1 MELAAL
7 LDPAQWTE
15 GLRLPLLGR
24 LLLALV
30 LGAAVGMERELSG
43 KPAGL
48 RTNILICLG
57 AALLTELS
65 LVAAGELVRH
75 DLIRADPARIAAQI
89 VSGIGF
95 IGAGT
100 ILVSRGSV
108 LGLTTAATLWVVA
121 AIGMTVGLRL
131 YVEAVGA
138 TVLVVAT
145 LFGLGWFEAAVI
157 SERSEQSLEVVLAD
171 PDADGAWLDGLMDEV
186 EIDAHR
192 IGHRREEGSSAFEY
206 GIRGKDEATEE
217 LLRRL
222 SERPDVQGTR
232 LK

>member
-1 MELAAL
+1 MIVELPTWAL
-7 LDPAQWTE
+7 TLQ
-15 GLRLPLLGR
+15 LPLLGR
-24 LLLALV
+24 LLLATA
-30 LGAAVGMERELSG
+30 LGAAVGLEREYSG

-48 RTNILICLG
+48 RTNILICVG

-65 LVAAGELVRH
+65 LMVAADFAAH

-121 AIGMTVGLRL
+121 AIGMAVGLRL
-131 YVEAVGA
+131 YVEATGTA
-138 TVLVVAT
+138 LLVVAT
-145 LFGLGWFEAAVI
+145 LFGLGWFEERVI
-157 SERSEQSLEVVLAD
+157 HERSERNLEVVLGDPSAD
-171 PDADGAWLDGLMDEV
+171 VSGVEEQLEEMGFEV
-186 EIDAHR
+186 R
-192 IGHRREEGSSAFEY
+192 RLGHRRKAETAVFSYS
-206 GIRGKDEATEE
+206 IRGKREAKDE

-222 SERPDVQGTR
+222 AEREGVRGAR
-232 LK
+232 IE

>member
-1 MELAAL
+1 MF
-7 LDPAQWTE
+7 DPVPWME

-30 LGAAVGMERELSG
+30 LGAAIGLERELSG

-65 LVAAGELVRH
+65 LTVAAGMVEH
-75 DLIRADPARIAAQI
+75 ELIRADPARIAAQI

-121 AIGMTVGLRL
+121 AIGMTVGLQL

-145 LFGLGWFEAAVI
+145 LFGLGRLEQAVI
-157 SERSEQSLEVVLAD
+157 SERSRQTLEVVVDD
-171 PDADGAWLDGLMDEV
+171 PEADGAALEELMEEV
-186 EIDAHR
+186 GISAR
-192 IGHRREEGSSAFEY
+192 RLGHRREGGRSTFQF
-206 GIRGKDEATEE
+206 GIRGTREAREE

-222 SERPDVQGTR
+222 SRRSEVHGTT
-232 LK
+232 LE